1 MMDRKQQ
8 HQVTRVGNTIPYR
21 LQRALVREEI
31 DDEQM
36 GNAMDILDNKNTSDE
51 TKEGINDLIKSEAF
65 VQRRKVVNKRVEREI
80 DRHITKR
87 IQHEIR
93 SGRLKPAKHD
103 KFTRMIQR
111 KTAPRV

>member
-1 MMDRKQQ
+1 MMDPKQQ
-8 HQVTRVGNTIPYR
+8 RQISRLGNTIPQS

-36 GNAMDILDNKNTSDE
+36 GNAHDILENKNISDE
-51 TKEGINDLIKSEAF
+51 DKKGITGLMDSGAF

-80 DRHITKR
+80 DKHLTKR
-87 IQHEIR
+87 IQNDIR
-93 SGRLKPAKHD
+93 SGRLQPAKHD

-111 KTAPRV
+111 KTAV